1 MIAMTATAQPE
12 PPRPEPLQPEV
23 PEELLTCF
31 VIGPIGDRHAEVGS
45 PARQAYETSLETFEE
60 VIGPACAAFRVQAVR
75 ADQIQQA
82 GEITEQIC
90 RHVLQSDIVI
100 ADVTGG
106 NANVMYELGLRHTTG
121 RLTIHIGEHGRLPFD
136 ISPIRTILFKRSRSG
151 LVNARNELQEALER
165 GIREGFAPLTPAR
178 ILLGL
183 RSPDGVEVSPDG
195 TEVEVSAKPRPD
207 EADAPGLIDLFAT
220 VEAEMDLMTEG
231 IETMTGLV
239 NTIGTLAEE
248 FGPDMKRAS
257 ANGAPPSAALAT
269 ARRFGAAL
277 SRPAAELKTCAAEFT
292 TRMSNID
299 ATVHASLDM
308 FQHLPQTGDG
318 QETHGFLHQLIDM
331 SQASREG
338 LETLRLFRMMMEWLT
353 NVSRDLWA
361 PARDI
366 MAALDLVTDAM
377 VRVESWDQ
385 RARALV

>member
-1 MIAMTATAQPE
+1 MIAMTTTAH
-12 PPRPEPLQPEV
+12 PEPLRPEQSG
-23 PEELLTCF
+23 PEATLPEASAQLPTCF

-60 VIGPACAAFRVQAVR
+60 VIGPACAAFRIQPLR

-121 RLTIHIGEHGRLPFD
+121 RLTIHIGEHGLLPFD

-151 LVNARNELQEALER
+151 LVSARNELQEALNR

-183 RSPDGVEVSPDG
+183 RS
-195 TEVEVSAKPRPD
+195 RD
-207 EADAPGLIDLFAT
+207 EAEAGPPAQQRADGEDAPGLIDLFAT
-220 VEAEMDLMTEG
+220 VESEMDLLTEG

-239 NTIGTLAEE
+239 NAIAALAEE
-248 FGPDMKRAS
+248 FGPDMKRA
-257 ANGAPPSAALAT
+257 AAKGAPPSATLAAT
-269 ARRFGAAL
+269 RRFGTAL
-277 SRPAAELKTCAAEFT
+277 GGPAAELKVCAEEFT

-308 FQHLPQTGDG
+308 FQQLPQTGEA
-318 QETHGFLHQLIDM
+318 QETHSFLHQLIDM

-338 LETLRLFRMMMEWLT
+338 LETLRLFRTMMEWLT
-353 NVSRDLWA
+353 NVSRDLRA
-361 PARDI
+361 PAKDI
-366 MAALDLVTDAM
+366 MAALDLVTAAM
-377 VRVESWDQ
+377 ARVETWDQ